1 MQKRYS
7 IAGVRKELSQLPSKF
22 VESSDLSVVQVTR
35 RGEPVL
41 AILDWQRYT
50 AIVETLEIL
59 SDEETTK
66 KLKEAV
72 KELDAGTNPEWELD
86 LQIDNP

>member
-41 AILDWQRYT
+41 AILDWQPYT
-50 AIVETLEIL
+50 AIVETLEI
-59 SDEETTK
+59 
-66 KLKEAV
+66 
-72 KELDAGTNPEWELD
+72 
-86 LQIDNP
+86 I